1 MMSCQVV
8 SHLIEIQMMQT
19 ERQGHSLLD
28 TGQGS
33 SLHTRSGPLDTEHTL
48 CLTINVDILSSS
60 QIVALLQSEY
70 LKYWLC
76 DHENVT
82 NR

>member
-1 MMSCQVV
+1 MMSCQLV

-19 ERQGHSLLD
+19 ERQGHSLHLSTPGLD
-28 TGQGS
+28 TG
-33 SLHTRSGPLDTEHTL
+33 HTL

>member
-1 MMSCQVV
+1 MMSCQLV

-19 ERQGHSLLD
+19 ERQGHSLMAHLSTTGLD
-28 TGQGS
+28 TG
-33 SLHTRSGPLDTEHTL
+33 HTL

>member
-33 SLHTRSGPLDTEHTL
+33 SLHTRSGHTL
-48 CLTINVDILSSS
+48 CLTINVDNLSSS